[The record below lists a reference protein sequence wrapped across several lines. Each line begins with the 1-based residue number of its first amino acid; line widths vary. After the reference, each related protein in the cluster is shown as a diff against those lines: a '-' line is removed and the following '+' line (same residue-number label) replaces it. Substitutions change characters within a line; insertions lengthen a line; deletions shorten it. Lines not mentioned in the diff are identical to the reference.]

1 MQKIEIK
8 EKKIKYSI
16 ITVTYNAAST
26 LEETIL
32 SVIKQRNINYEYI
45 IIDGGS
51 KDSTIDIIKKYQDRI
66 YYWIS
71 EKDKG
76 IYDAMN
82 KGLKIASGDFVIFLG
97 ADDHFLSYNTLE
109 MTSKYINN
117 IDEVYYGTV
126 FRSKRNDLYYG
137 KFNKYLIS
145 LENICHQTI
154 FYPKCIYKKYEYN
167 LNFNVYADYF
177 YNLTLFPH
185 YKFNYIPLTI
195 SYYTY
200 DGYSSKVK
208 DDNFHYIVDEY
219 VKKEL
224 GYSCFILRKIYKF
237 YKYIKSKKV

>member
-137 KFNKYLIS
+137 KFNYLAAR
-145 LENICHQTI
+145 L
-154 FYPKCIYKKYEYN
+154 
-167 LNFNVYADYF
+167 
-177 YNLTLFPH
+177 
-185 YKFNYIPLTI
+185 
-195 SYYTY
+195 
-200 DGYSSKVK
+200 
-208 DDNFHYIVDEY
+208 
-219 VKKEL
+219 
-224 GYSCFILRKIYKF
+224 
-237 YKYIKSKKV
+237 